1 MDKKI
6 ENMKEFVK
14 LKKIQDNDKS
24 YEMVEEISEKI
35 LKETEE
41 KDHESR

>member
-24 YEMVEEISEKI
+24 YEMIEEISKEI

-41 KDHESR
+41 KEHESR